1 MQPTT
6 PATTADATPPAWA
19 TALVVVV
26 CVVAT
31 YGSIVGHGWLNWD
44 DPVHV
49 IANPMLTDADIR
61 APLRPWLAAYRG
73 LYIPLSY
80 DLFWLEKVVADRR
93 GERPDPRLFHVVSL
107 LLHAGAGVVV
117 ARIAT
122 RLVAGGWPALAA
134 AGVFVL
140 HPLQVESV
148 AWISEQ
154 RGLLATFF
162 ALVMIEQSLVHPASR
177 WRSLAWLLAAV
188 LAKPSAIAVVPML
201 VAIETLFRTTTL
213 RHAIQRSL
221 PAALIAAVAGAG
233 TAILQS
239 GETTAP
245 WTPPWLRTVVAGD
258 ALAFYTAKLLAPVGL
273 CIDYG
278 RTPAAVCGSVSS
290 WWAAATAVVSLAA
303 VLALPRLAAARGPVM
318 LFVLGLSPVLGL
330 VPFTFQGFSTVADR
344 YAALALL
351 GPALAVAALTARL
364 PSRGQVA
371 ATGLILIVLG
381 FASRAQTRTW
391 RSEEAVYGRAIAIN
405 PESVHARVN
414 LAVSRIERGRP
425 AEAVGLLEEATRLR
439 PDDRKAH
446 YNLGLAWHGLGRRA
460 TAEQC
465 YRAAIALDPTYA
477 MALNNLGI
485 VLAETTRPA
494 EAAEAFR
501 AAIRASP
508 DFKAAIENL
517 RQVERPQGGSPR

>member
-6 PATTADATPPAWA
+6 HATTVDATPSAWA
-19 TALVVVV
+19 TALAVVV
-26 CVVAT
+26 CVMAT

-49 IANPMLTDADIR
+49 TANPMLAAEDIR

-80 DLFWLEKVVADRR
+80 DLFWLEKVVADRL
-93 GERPDPRLFHVVSL
+93 GERPDPRLFHLVSL

-117 ARIAT
+117 ARIAA
-122 RLVAGGWPALAA
+122 RLVTGGWPALAA

-162 ALVMIEQSLVHPASR
+162 ALVSIEQALVHPASR

-201 VAIETLFRTTTL
+201 VAIETLFRTMPL
-213 RHAIQRSL
+213 RHAIRRSL

-245 WTPPWLRTVVAGD
+245 WTTPWLRSVVAGD
-258 ALAFYTAKLLAPVGL
+258 ALAFYTTKLLVPAGL

-278 RTPAAVCGSVSS
+278 RTPAVVCGSVGS
-290 WWAAATAVVSLAA
+290 WWAAAAAVVSLAA
-303 VLALPRLAAARGPVM
+303 VIALPCLATARGPVM

-351 GPALAVAALTARL
+351 GPALAVSALTARL
-364 PSRGQVA
+364 PSWGQAA
-371 ATGLILIVLG
+371 ATGILLIVLG
-381 FASRAQTRTW
+381 FAARAQTSTW
-391 RSEEAVYGRAIAIN
+391 RSEEDVYGRAIAIN
-405 PESVHARVN
+405 PESIHARVN

-425 AEAVGLLEEATRLR
+425 AEAVSLLEEATRLR
-439 PDDRKAH
+439 PGDRQAH
-446 YNLGLAWHGLGRRA
+446 YNLGLAWHSLGRRA

-465 YRAAIALDPTYA
+465 YRVAIAIDPTYA
-477 MALNNLGI
+477 VALNNLGI
-485 VLAETTRPA
+485 VFAETARPT
-494 EAAEAFR
+494 EAAGAFR

-508 DFKAAIENL
+508 DFQAAIDNL
-517 RQVERPQGGSPR
+517 RRVERTQGGGPR